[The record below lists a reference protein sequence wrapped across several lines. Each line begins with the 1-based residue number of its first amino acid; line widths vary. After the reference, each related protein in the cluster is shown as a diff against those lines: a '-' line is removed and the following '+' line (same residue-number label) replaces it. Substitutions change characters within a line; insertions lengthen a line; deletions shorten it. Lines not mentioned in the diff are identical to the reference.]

1 MLNRT
6 RRRLLPGVALLA
18 LLICTATAG
27 VALAQ
32 EYREPEGTPLPDYA
46 RKIHIDRPIPFIVSE
61 GRGGAPDLPNIML
74 TGYWPPTNEMLRR
87 FSPDPVQ
94 NPDGW
99 VGGNWEG
106 RGFNV
111 YAFFPEFPEGL
122 GQGEGDFEVDY
133 QDTSADFW
141 PIAEEISPVAIITF
155 GRASPNRDWEL
166 EWRGRNLPEAD
177 WVPDY
182 TDPRKPTPSPP
193 DGSVPEN
200 HIRYSTLPLDDI
212 VDAVNDSGLGIN
224 AFADTTEDAGAFLC
238 EFVGYHAAWYRDLH
252 ESAGDPERVLSAG
265 HIHVGSNIDIAEA
278 VEAAEITVRT
288 LIEDLAPSLVPQY
301 GLITGPGPAEENPP
315 TVRVFDPDDPGA
327 HHYEFEAYGVPK
339 YGVNVSCGDPDGD
352 GVDEIITGAGPG
364 AVFGPH
370 VRAFEAWGAQMP
382 GLSFLA
388 YGTNKY
394 GVNACAGDIDG
405 DGFDEIV
412 TGAGPGAVFGPHVR
426 AFNYDGSPGVDPVPG
441 VSYFAYGTPK
451 WGVNVCCGDID
462 GDGFDEIVTGAGPGA
477 VYGPHV
483 RGWNVDDGPA
493 AAMPAVSYLA
503 YSTIKFGVN
512 ICCGDVDGDGMD
524 EIITGAGPGAVFA
537 AHVRGW
543 NFDNGS
549 ITPLPNFSFF
559 AWPEAQSRFGARVFS
574 GVDLDG
580 NGSDELVVGAGPD
593 PTVETAVKLYDYNGS
608 SVTEVLS
615 IQAFPAGWTHGA
627 TVAAGRFTD

>member
-1 MLNRT
+1 MLIQT
-6 RRRLLPGVALLA
+6 RQWPIPGIVLLVV
-18 LLICTATAG
+18 LICAATTG
-27 VALAQ
+27 VTLAQ

-46 RKIHIDRPIPFIVSE
+46 RKIHIDRAVPYIVE
-61 GRGGAPDLPNIML
+61 KGMRGDPGLPNVML

-87 FSPDPVQ
+87 FSPDPLQ

-99 VGGNWEG
+99 IGANWEG

-133 QDTSADFW
+133 QDTSEDFW
-141 PIAEEISPVAIITF
+141 PIAEEIKPVAIITF

-177 WVPDY
+177 WGPDY
-182 TDPRKPTPSPP
+182 SDPRKPTPSPP

-200 HIRYSTLPLDDI
+200 HIRYSTLPMDEI
-212 VDAVNDSGLGIN
+212 VDELNNSDLGIN

-238 EFVGYHAAWYRDLH
+238 EFIGYHAAWYHDLH
-252 ESAGDPERVLSAG
+252 ESAGDPDQVLAAG
-265 HIHVGSNIDIAEA
+265 HIHVGSNIGLAEA
-278 VEAAEITVRT
+278 TEAAEITVRT
-288 LIEDLAPSLVPQY
+288 MLDILAPALVPET
-301 GLITGPGPAEENPP
+301 GLITGPGPAEDNPA
-315 TVRVFDPDDPGA
+315 TVRVFDLESMAA
-327 HHYEFEAYGVPK
+327 HRYEFDAYGVPK
-339 YGVNVSCGDPDGD
+339 FGVNVSAGDPDGD

-370 VRAFEAWGAQMP
+370 VRAFEAWGAPLP

-394 GVNACAGDIDG
+394 GVNVCAGDIDG
-405 DGFDEIV
+405 DGYDEIV

-426 AFNYDGSPGVDPVPG
+426 AWNYDGSPGVTQVPG

-451 WGVNVCCGDID
+451 WGVNVACGDID

-493 AAMPAVSYLA
+493 VSIPAVSYIA
-503 YSTIKFGVN
+503 YGTIKFGVN
-512 ICCGDVDGDGMD
+512 VCCGDVDGDGMD

-537 AHVRGW
+537 SHIRGW
-543 NFDNGS
+543 NYDNGS
-549 ITPLPNFSFF
+549 VTPLPNFSYF
-559 AWPEAQSRFGARVFS
+559 AWPETACRYGAKVFS

-580 NGSDELVVGAGPD
+580 DGSDELVVGAGPD
-593 PTVETAVKLYDYNGS
+593 PDVESAVKLYRYNGS
-608 SVTEVLS
+608 AVIESLS
-615 IQAFPAGWTHGA
+615 MQPFPAGWTHGS
-627 TVAAGRFTD
+627 TVAAGRFQD